1 MNPIAPQQLQQMAMQ
16 EGNRKLALAM
26 SVLSVVMVGTMVFR
40 ELKHC
45 VQEQIRE
52 HDRNCE
58 HSGGRCR

>member
-1 MNPIAPQQLQQMAMQ
+1 MAMQ